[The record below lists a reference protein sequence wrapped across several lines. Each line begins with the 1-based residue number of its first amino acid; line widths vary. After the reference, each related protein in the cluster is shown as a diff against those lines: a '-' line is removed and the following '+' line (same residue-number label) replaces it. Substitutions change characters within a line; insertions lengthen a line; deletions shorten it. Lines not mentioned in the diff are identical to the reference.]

1 MSGTTR
7 RGRDATC
14 SRARAG
20 TLGLVSAAIALLS
33 IAWPALYVEVAAQVP
48 AEPPAEAPLST
59 DWRTLVGGPGPDWA
73 PVVDQGGALYVPA
86 GDFARLLDATKFW
99 RGDLRKLV
107 LRVRSHRIQLTVDN
121 PFVVVD
127 DRTLLLDQPVRSRGG
142 EVAVPVALV
151 DSLAADTAFARLT
164 YDPGRSIVLRVPE
177 AGIVGT
183 PRVAVEG
190 GRTRITFPVDRPGEF
205 VVASRSRAHFRVR
218 MSGFFAGTLP
228 STFPPGS
235 AVRSLKPIAAASG
248 SAFVLRLTDETGGFR
263 VVPDVAARRVTLI
276 FDRASEGLERFAP
289 EGASGPRD
297 LRVIVLDPGHG
308 GDDPG
313 VVANNVVE
321 KDLTL
326 KLARLLRTELERRL
340 AVRVVL
346 TREDDRAVPP
356 GVRAERANRA
366 RADLVLAL
374 HFDGVPGSRV
384 RGATA
389 YCPPAAWAASPRDDR
404 SGAIPLIP
412 WRDVALRHAV
422 RSRELA
428 ESVLSAIEL
437 RAQGPTRLREILPQ
451 ALLGVNAPGVLL
463 ECATLT
469 YAGDRTRVAS
479 VEGLDDLAA
488 TIADGI
494 ETYQLN
500 P

>member
-1 MSGTTR
+1 VNTR
-7 RGRDATC
+7 RVRANGGR
-14 SRARAG
+14 RFFR
-20 TLGLVSAAIALLS
+20 LGFAVLALLL
-33 IAWPALYVEVAAQVP
+33 IAPAVSHFGVGAQVP
-48 AEPPAEAPLST
+48 QEPPPEAPAST

-73 PVVDQGGALYVPA
+73 PVVDQAGALYVPA

-99 RGDLRKLV
+99 RSDLRKLV
-107 LRVRSHRIQLTVDN
+107 LRARSHRIQLTVDN

-127 DRTLLLDQPVRSRGG
+127 DRTLRLEHPVRSRNG

-164 YDPGRSIVLRVPE
+164 YDPGRGVVLRVPE

-183 PRVAVEG
+183 PRVSVED
-190 GRTRITFPVDRPGEF
+190 GRTRITFPVDRPEEF
-205 VVASRSRAHFRVR
+205 VVASRSRAHFRLR
-218 MSGFFAGTLP
+218 MSGTFAGRLP
-228 STFPPGS
+228 SSFPEGS
-235 AVRSLKPIAAASG
+235 LVRSLKPIAAASG
-248 SAFVLRLTDETGGFR
+248 SAFVVRLAEETGGYR
-263 VVPDVAARRVTLI
+263 VVPDVAARRVTVF
-276 FDRASEGLERFAP
+276 FDRDGQSLERFAP
-289 EGASGPRD
+289 EGTRGPRD
-297 LRVIVLDPGHG
+297 LRVIVIDPGHG

-313 VVANNVVE
+313 VVSQNVVE

-326 KLARLLRTELERRL
+326 RLARLLRAELERRL

-356 GVRAERANRA
+356 GQRAERANRA

-374 HFDGVPGSRV
+374 HFDGVPGSHV

-389 YCPPAAWAASPRDDR
+389 YCPPAEWASSPRDDR

-469 YAGDRTRVAS
+469 HSDDRTRVSS